1 VDSNHRP
8 SGYEPDELPL
18 LHAAP
23 PALSVE
29 FSVVSAEFNSTLST
43 QYSQLHSTLST
54 QNSQLHEVVG
64 ARTYSPSGPPASTFG
79 AAVFHDPVR
88 DGSGW
93 GHRAPRTPLV
103 QRRCDPFTW
112 RFRAQL
118 LLCQGFSQGS
128 PRPCAPL
135 ASTCHHASSCG
146 RLPRYLRGG
155 LPVQDSEGPHLG
167 AHFPLRCF
175 QRFLLPDI
183 ATQPAIRI
191 TTAPPAVRPRRSSR
205 TERSSPQD
213 PKRP

>member
-1 VDSNHRP
+1 M
-8 SGYEPDELPL
+8 
-18 LHAAP
+18 
-23 PALSVE
+23 
-29 FSVVSAEFNSTLST
+29 
-43 QYSQLHSTLST
+43 
-54 QNSQLHEVVG
+54 G
-64 ARTYSPSGPPASTFG
+64 ARTYSPSGHPASTFG

-93 GHRAPRTPLV
+93 VHRAPRTPLV
-103 QRRCDPFTW
+103 QRRCDPSSRCVLTAPPAAHQ
-112 RFRAQL
+112 R
-118 LLCQGFSQGS
+118 FSQGS

-146 RLPRYLRGG
+146 RSPRYLRGG
-155 LPVQDSEGPHLG
+155 LPGLTSEGLHLG

-205 TERSSPQD
+205 TKRSSPQD